1 MISYKLNLTD
11 GADTKVIMED
21 KGSGKKGGTADQVS
35 TARPEVSVP
44 VNVSATTPS
53 TPPTITTIFDDEDL
67 TIAQTLVKMRSEKA
81 KEKGVVFKDEEETP
95 RLIRSTTTLQ
105 PLPTIDPKDKAQIL
119 HEEELAEL
127 DGAQKER
134 QKQEEAT
141 NTALAEEFDE
151 IQARMDADHELAIRL
166 THEEKEKY
174 TIEERA

>member
-1 MISYKLNLTD
+1 MISYKLNLTMGLIQKD
-11 GADTKVIMED
+11 METRVVVKKVV
-21 KGSGKKGGTADQVS
+21 TADKLS
-35 TARPEVSVP
+35 ISARPEVSVP

-151 IQARMDADHELAIRL
+151 IQARMDADHELSIRL
-166 THEEKEKY
+166 TP
-174 TIEERA
+174 